1 MSVGSAIILHMTTYN
16 KYTWVCTGDCDA
28 LIEYTIKDGF
38 GWPAGEMNL
47 TCRCNS
53 DCILLS
59 VEDATIPYTDTKL
72 TEEKMDTTTIESDA
86 FHSPAVPYNPDLL
99 VTYKVIKGYSD
110 PEFTTSKVASLEWDL
125 HNGRQSQKSVGVLQ
139 DKINV
144 AKDIIAEAYV
154 DSNDQ
159 DTLRSIAEAL
169 GIELTRT
176 IEFTATIEVSGTV
189 EVDLLEDYE
198 LEDDIADNLYVDS
211 QSGRIEIG
219 DIEVCHV
226 REA

>member
-1 MSVGSAIILHMTTYN
+1 MTHYQ

-28 LIEYTIKDGF
+28 LIEYTIKDGY

-53 DCILLS
+53 NCTLLS
-59 VEDATIPYTDTKL
+59 VEDATIPYTDSPLPTK
-72 TEEKMDTTTIESDA
+72 EETMEDTTTS
-86 FHSPAVPYNPDLL
+86 AVTVPDTYNPNLL
-99 VTYKVIKGYSD
+99 VTYKVIRGYSD
-110 PEFTTSKVASLEWDL
+110 AEYATDKVASLEWDL
-125 HNGRQSQKSVGVLQ
+125 HNGRQSQKNVTTLQ
-139 DKINV
+139 SKIDT
-144 AKDIIAEAYV
+144 AKEIIAEAYA
-154 DSNDQ
+154 DSQDQ
-159 DTLRSIAEAL
+159 DTLRAIAEAL

-189 EVDLLEDYE
+189 EVDLLEDYD
-198 LEDDIADNLYVDS
+198 LDDDITDNLYVDS